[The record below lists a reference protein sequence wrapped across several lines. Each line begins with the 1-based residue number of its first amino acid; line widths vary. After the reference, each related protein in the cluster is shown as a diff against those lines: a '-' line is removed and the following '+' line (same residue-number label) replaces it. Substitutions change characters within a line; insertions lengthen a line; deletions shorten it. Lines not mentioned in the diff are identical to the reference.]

1 MSAPARLSESGPILD
16 VVNAL
21 ADREGEL
28 EIRLENFS
36 IRLPMA
42 SEAIRL
48 DGTLLISLRMRDLS
62 EEEKHAHSDRSVRR
76 TKA

>member
-1 MSAPARLSESGPILD
+1 MSAPARVSESGTILD

-21 ADREGEL
+21 ADREGER

-36 IRLPMA
+36 IRL
-42 SEAIRL
+42 
-48 DGTLLISLRMRDLS
+48 DGTRLVRRRMRGRS
-62 EEEKHAHSDRSVRR
+62 EEGKRAHSDRSVRR

>member
-1 MSAPARLSESGPILD
+1 MSAPARVSESGTLLD

-28 EIRLENFS
+28 EMRLENFS

-42 SEAIRL
+42 PEAIRL
-48 DGTLLISLRMRDLS
+48 DGTRLVR
-62 EEEKHAHSDRSVRR
+62 RR

>member
-1 MSAPARLSESGPILD
+1 MSAPARVSESGTILD

-21 ADREGEL
+21 ADREGER
-28 EIRLENFS
+28 E
-36 IRLPMA
+36 
-42 SEAIRL
+42 IRL
-48 DGTLLISLRMRDLS
+48 DGTRLVRRRMRGRS

>member
-1 MSAPARLSESGPILD
+1 MSAPARVSESSTILD

-28 EIRLENFS
+28 EIRL
-36 IRLPMA
+36 
-42 SEAIRL
+42 
-48 DGTLLISLRMRDLS
+48 DGTRLVRRRMRGRR
-62 EEEKHAHSDRSVRR
+62 EEEKHAPSDRSVRR